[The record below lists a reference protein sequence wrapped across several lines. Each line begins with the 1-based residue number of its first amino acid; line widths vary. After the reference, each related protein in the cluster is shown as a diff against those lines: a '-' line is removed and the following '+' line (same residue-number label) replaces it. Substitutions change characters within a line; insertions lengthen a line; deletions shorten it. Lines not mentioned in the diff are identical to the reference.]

1 MPDLPLISVVMPS
14 FQQAAYLEQALCSVL
29 EQDCPG
35 VELLVVD
42 GGSTD
47 GSVEII
53 RRYAG
58 RLAWWV
64 SEKDR
69 GQADG
74 INKGLARARGKYV
87 AWLNSDDLYLPG
99 ALLNATQALD
109 ANPQCGLVFGDVLAI
124 NAAGETTNLMR
135 YGDWGLEDLM
145 RFRIIGQ
152 PGVVMRRETLL
163 RAGLLDE
170 SYHFLLDHHLWLR
183 LAQQAPMRHLAR
195 TLAAARF
202 HAGAKNV
209 AQAAAFGQEAY
220 RIVDWMQAQPA
231 LAGRFARNRRKIWA
245 GAHRMNARYLLD
257 GGQPGPALK
266 AYLRSLGAHP
276 PTALAEAHRMAFAA
290 ASLLVNVDRL
300 RAWYLRRRRARI
312 SHE

>member
-1 MPDLPLISVVMPS
+1 MIQTPLISIVMPS
-14 FQQAAYLEQALCSVL
+14 FQQSAYLEAALRSVL
-29 EQDCPG
+29 EQDCPDME
-35 VELLVVD
+35 VLVVD

-47 GSVEII
+47 GSPAII
-53 RRYAG
+53 QRYAP

-69 GQADG
+69 GQGDG

-99 ALLNATQALD
+99 AVAAALTELE
-109 ANPQCGLVFGDVLAI
+109 ARPECGMVFGDVLAI
-124 NAAGETTNLMR
+124 NAAGETTNVMR
-135 YGDWGLEDLM
+135 YGAWGLEELM
-145 RFRIIGQ
+145 RFSIIGQ
-152 PGVVMRRETLL
+152 PGVFMRRETLL

-170 SYHFLLDHHLWLR
+170 SYHLLLDHHLWLR
-183 LAQQAPMRHLAR
+183 VAQHAPLRYLPH

-202 HAGAKNV
+202 HPQAKNV
-209 AQAAAFGQEAY
+209 ARAAAFGQEAY
-220 RIVDWMQAQPA
+220 RIVDWMQTQPA
-231 LAGRFARNRRKIWA
+231 LAEPFARNRRRIWA

-257 GGQPGPALK
+257 GGQPGPALR
-266 AYLRSLGAHP
+266 AYLRCLTAHP
-276 PTALAEAHRMAFAA
+276 PTALREGHRMVFAA

-300 RAWYLRRRRARI
+300 RDWYLRRRRAKI

>member
-1 MPDLPLISVVMPS
+1 MPDQPLFSIIMPS
-14 FQQAAYLEQALCSVL
+14 YNQAAYLEQALRSVL
-29 EQDCPG
+29 EQNCPG
-35 VELLVVD
+35 VEVLLAD

-53 RRYAG
+53 RRYED

-74 INKGLARARGKYV
+74 INKGLKRARGQYV

-99 ALLNATQALD
+99 ALTTAARALD
-109 ANPQCGLVFGDVLAI
+109 ASPTASLVFGDVLAI
-124 NAAGETTNLMR
+124 DATGETTNIMR
-135 YGDWGLEDLM
+135 YGAWDLEDLM

-152 PGVVMRRETLL
+152 PGVFMRRAALE

-183 LAQQAPMRHLAR
+183 VAQAGPMLYLPQP
-195 TLAAARF
+195 LAAARF
-202 HAGAKNV
+202 HPAAKNV
-209 AQAAAFGQEAY
+209 AQAAAFGLEAY
-220 RIVDWMQAQPA
+220 RIVEWMQAQPA
-231 LAGRFARNRRKIWA
+231 LCEPFARRRRQIWA

-257 GGQPGPALK
+257 GGQPGPALR
-266 AYLRSLGAHP
+266 AYLRSLVAHP
-276 PTALAEAHRMAFAA
+276 PTALAEAHRIAFAA

-300 RAWYLRRRRARI
+300 RAWYLRRRKARI
-312 SHE
+312 SQG